1 MQFSTKSTSLN
12 EVHINFFF
20 KAFVVLSM
28 FLCLWLFRPVNSLP
42 ILTKSIESAE
52 PVEVVEGKDSLPATT
67 KIQKINIIEE
77 SPISKSAEEEMASGR
92 FLLET
97 QIRPGVSKLEIYRN
111 LIIRGGIFISLDTNK
126 TYHLLDNESLRTPL
140 SEVDEFKLPIKGY
153 AFHRPRQIDPR
164 DFRYLGRNIPKGE
177 VVFLV
182 MPNNFESSI
191 LTEMEALLPL
201 PLSSYA
207 EGLVNLDL
215 SRNGHLN
222 FTLISVVK
230 NAGATQ
236 IINRAFRGV

>member
-1 MQFSTKSTSLN
+1 
-12 EVHINFFF
+12 
-20 KAFVVLSM
+20 M
-28 FLCLWLFRPVNSLP
+28 FLGLWLFRPVNSLP

-52 PVEVVEGKDSLPATT
+52 PVEVLEGKDSLSAPT

-97 QIRPGVSKLEIYRN
+97 QINPGVSKLEIYRN

-164 DFRYLGRNIPKGE
+164 DFRYLGREIPKGE

>member
-20 KAFVVLSM
+20 KTFVVLSM

-52 PVEVVEGKDSLPATT
+52 PVEVVEEKDFLSAPT

-164 DFRYLGRNIPKGE
+164 DFRYLGREIPKGE

>member
-28 FLCLWLFRPVNSLP
+28 FLGLWLFRPVNSLP

-52 PVEVVEGKDSLPATT
+52 PVEVVEGKDSLSAPT

-97 QIRPGVSKLEIYRN
+97 QISPDVSKLEIYRN

-164 DFRYLGRNIPKGE
+164 DFRYLGREIPKGE

>member
-1 MQFSTKSTSLN
+1 
-12 EVHINFFF
+12 
-20 KAFVVLSM
+20 M
-28 FLCLWLFRPVNSLP
+28 FLCLWLFRSVNSLP

-52 PVEVVEGKDSLPATT
+52 PVEVDEEKDSLPAPT

-164 DFRYLGRNIPKGE
+164 DFRYLGREIPKGE

>member
-1 MQFSTKSTSLN
+1 MEFFTRFTLMK
-12 EVHINFFF
+12 EKHISFFF
-20 KAFVVLSM
+20 KGFVVLSM
-28 FLCLWLFRPVNSLP
+28 FLGLWLFRPVNSLP

-52 PVEVVEGKDSLPATT
+52 PVEVVEENHSSTAQT
-67 KIQKINIIEE
+67 KIQKLNIIEE

-97 QIRPGVSKLEIYRN
+97 QISPDVSKLEIYRN
-111 LIIRGGIFISLDTNK
+111 LIIRGGIFISLDANK
-126 TYHLLDNESLRTPL
+126 TYHLLNNESLRIPL
-140 SEVDEFKLPIKGY
+140 GEVNEAKLPSERY
-153 AFHRPRQIDPR
+153 AFHRPRKIDR
-164 DFRYLGRNIPKGE
+164 MDFRYLGREISKGD

>member
-1 MQFSTKSTSLN
+1 
-12 EVHINFFF
+12 
-20 KAFVVLSM
+20 M
-28 FLCLWLFRPVNSLP
+28 FLYLWLFRPVNSLP

-52 PVEVVEGKDSLPATT
+52 PVEVVEGKDSLSAPT

-97 QIRPGVSKLEIYRN
+97 QISPDVSKLEIYRN

-164 DFRYLGRNIPKGE
+164 DFRYLGREIPKGE